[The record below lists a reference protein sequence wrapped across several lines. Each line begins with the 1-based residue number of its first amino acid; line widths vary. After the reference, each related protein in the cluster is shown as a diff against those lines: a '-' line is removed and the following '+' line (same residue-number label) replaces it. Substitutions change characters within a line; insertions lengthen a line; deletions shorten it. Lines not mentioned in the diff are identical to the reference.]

1 MECNNFA
8 WQNSRRLLEQG
19 KIMIST
25 IFKSL
30 FFKTLKSEAGK
41 RVAKAVVDK
50 CVDQGMDYVKQNHQ
64 RGAKPDQVETLGL
77 VEGLNNL
84 TKRNLPDGDYPLRL
98 EKQTLLV
105 TMRNQGVVHIQHL
118 NKAM

>member
-1 MECNNFA
+1 
-8 WQNSRRLLEQG
+8 
-19 KIMIST
+19 MIST

-50 CVDQGMDYVKQNHQ
+50 CVDQGLDYVKQSHQ
-64 RGAKPDQVETLGL
+64 RAEQQSQVETLGL
-77 VEGLNNL
+77 IEGLNNL
-84 TKRNLPDGDYPLRL
+84 TSRNLPDGDYPLRL

-105 TMRNQGVVHIQHL
+105 TMRNQGVIHIQYLNKPVHI
-118 NKAM
+118 

>member
-1 MECNNFA
+1 
-8 WQNSRRLLEQG
+8 
-19 KIMIST
+19 MIIA

-50 CVDQGMDYVKQNHQ
+50 CVDQGIDYVKQGHQ
-64 RGAKPDQVETLGL
+64 RVSAQTKQIETLGL

-105 TMRNQGVVHIQHL
+105 TMRNQGVIHIQYL
-118 NKAM
+118 NKTV